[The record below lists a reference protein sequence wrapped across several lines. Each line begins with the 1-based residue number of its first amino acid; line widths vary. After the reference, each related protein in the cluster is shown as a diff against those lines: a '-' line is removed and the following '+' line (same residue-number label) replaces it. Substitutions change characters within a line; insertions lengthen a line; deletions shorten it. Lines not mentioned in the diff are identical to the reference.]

1 MTGAGNGTMEF
12 DELTQGRIAKLN
24 RLRQEG
30 IDPYPLRAKRSH
42 EIERA
47 RALFDGGQADGV
59 LFTVVGRLTALR
71 GMGKASF
78 GDLRDGSGRVQVYF
92 KKDALGD
99 SRYAI
104 LDNIDLGDFLQVTGP
119 LFRTRTG
126 EITVEVQEFSILTKS
141 LSPLPEKWH
150 GLRDVEV
157 RVRQR
162 YLDLLANPEVSRHFV
177 IRSKATSA
185 MRRFLDG
192 RGFLEVETPI
202 LQPLYGGA
210 AARPFIT
217 HHNALDRDLY
227 LRIATELYLKR
238 LLVGG
243 FEKVYE
249 IGKNFRNEGIDS
261 EHNPEFTAMESY
273 EAYADYFDV
282 MRMVEEMVAFMA
294 TEALGST
301 TIRWDEQ
308 DISLAPPWR
317 RVTMRQA
324 ILEHT
329 GVDILAA
336 ATLEDLRAALAAQG
350 IKLDLKPTWA
360 KTVDELFGEKV
371 QPNLF
376 QPTFC
381 MEHPLELSPFA
392 KRTPGDPRL
401 VERFEGFIGG
411 LEVANAFTELNDPL
425 DQLERFQEQV
435 RQRAAG
441 DDETQPFDE
450 DFITALMHGMP
461 PTGGLGMGIDRLAM
475 LFAGQRSIRE
485 VILFPQ
491 LRSQG

>member
-1 MTGAGNGTMEF
+1 MEF
-12 DELTQGRIAKLN
+12 DELTQGRIRKLE
-24 RLRQEG
+24 RIRQSGVE
-30 IDPYPLRAKRSH
+30 PYPPRVKRSH
-42 EIERA
+42 SIMEA
-47 RALFDGGQADGV
+47 RGLFEADAADGISFS
-59 LFTVVGRLTALR
+59 LAGRLTAFR

-78 GDLRDGSGRVQVYF
+78 GDLRDSTGRIQIYL
-92 KKDALGD
+92 KKDELGEE
-99 SRYAI
+99 RYSF
-104 LDNIDLGDFLQVTGP
+104 LENLDLGDFLQVTGP

-126 EITVEVQEFSILTKS
+126 EITLQVQDFVLLTKS
-141 LSPLPEKWH
+141 LAPLPEKWH
-150 GLRDVEV
+150 GLRDVEI
-157 RVRQR
+157 RYRQR
-162 YLDLLANPEVSRHFV
+162 YLDLLANPEVGRNFR
-177 IRSKATSA
+177 IRSSAITA
-185 MRRFLDG
+185 MRRFLDR

-210 AARPFIT
+210 AARPFVT
-217 HHNALDRDLY
+217 HHNALDQDFY

-238 LLVGG
+238 LIVGG
-243 FEKVYE
+243 IDKVYE
-249 IGKNFRNEGIDS
+249 IGKNFRNEGIDA

-282 MRMVEEMVAFMA
+282 MSMVEEMVAFIA
-294 TEALGST
+294 QEALGT
-301 TIRWDEQ
+301 TEISWQ
-308 DISLAPPWR
+308 DSPISLKPPWR

-336 ATLEDLRAALAAQG
+336 GSLEQLRSEITAKG
-350 IKLDLKPTWA
+350 IRLDAKPTWA
-360 KTVDELFGEKV
+360 KTVDELFGEEV
-371 QPNLF
+371 QPALVE
-376 QPTFC
+376 PTFV
-381 MEHPLELSPFA
+381 MEYPLELSPFA
-392 KRTPGDPRL
+392 KRKPGDPRL

-441 DDETQPFDE
+441 DEETQPYDE

-475 LFAGQRSIRE
+475 LLTGQSSIRE

-491 LRSQG
+491 LRNLG